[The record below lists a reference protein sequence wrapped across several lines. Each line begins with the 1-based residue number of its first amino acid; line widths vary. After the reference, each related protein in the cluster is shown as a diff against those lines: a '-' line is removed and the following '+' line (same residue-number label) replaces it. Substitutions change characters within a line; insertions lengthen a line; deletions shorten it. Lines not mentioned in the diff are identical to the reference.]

1 MSSIE
6 DPKGGQPPAGETVS
20 QQPEQPVFEHNSAYA
35 EDSYTYQ
42 SSPGPVQPSPV
53 QAEPVAPVPAAAAEP
68 SASVPA
74 VRPKPAP
81 PARRPPPPPP
91 PPPDEPDEEEEG
103 MLRMSFMEHLEEL
116 RTRILHML
124 GGVVVIFF
132 LSLVFCNQLWDL
144 ISAPAVDA
152 LKQLK
157 INPPNLVQISPMDT
171 FNIIWMKLPL
181 LCAIF
186 LGSPWILYQVWK
198 FISPGLYKKE
208 RRWAVPFIVSTAG
221 LFCLGGAF
229 AYFVAFRYGLVFL
242 LGLGMSGHIQPMISV
257 VEYFDLFV
265 DVMLGIGLVFEMPI
279 IIFFLTLLRLASPR
293 FLLAHSRYAILGI
306 VIIAAIVTPT
316 PDVFNLM
323 LFATPMCLLFYV
335 GIFASYLLVL
345 KREGKTFPWRKVLTW
360 AGAVVVILGI
370 LAIAFTMSGLHFIH
384 QWPYFRR

>member
-1 MSSIE
+1 
-6 DPKGGQPPAGETVS
+6 
-20 QQPEQPVFEHNSAYA
+20 
-35 EDSYTYQ
+35 
-42 SSPGPVQPSPV
+42 
-53 QAEPVAPVPAAAAEP
+53 
-68 SASVPA
+68 
-74 VRPKPAP
+74 
-81 PARRPPPPPP
+81 
-91 PPPDEPDEEEEG
+91 
-103 MLRMSFMEHLEEL
+103 
-116 RTRILHML
+116 
-124 GGVVVIFF
+124 
-132 LSLVFCNQLWDL
+132 
-144 ISAPAVDA
+144 
-152 LKQLK
+152 
-157 INPPNLVQISPMDT
+157 MDT

-186 LGSPWILYQVWK
+186 LGSPWILYQVWL

-242 LGLGMSGHIQPMISV
+242 LGLGMAGHIQPMISV

-265 DVMLGIGLVFEMPI
+265 NIMLGIGLVFEMPI

-360 AGAVVVILGI
+360 TVIAVAVLGASV
-370 LAIAFTMSGLHFIH
+370 AAFHYSGLHFLPT
-384 QWPYFRR
+384 WPYFRR